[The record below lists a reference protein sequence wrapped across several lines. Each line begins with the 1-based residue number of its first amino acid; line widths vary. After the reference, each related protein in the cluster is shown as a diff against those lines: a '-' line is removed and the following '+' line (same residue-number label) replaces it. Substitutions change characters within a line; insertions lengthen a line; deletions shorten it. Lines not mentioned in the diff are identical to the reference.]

1 MTCCELGGVIRPYH
15 LAFALR
21 TTIMG
26 DRVISTVFNGLVYVV
41 DGPTYAGGSIVDLFR
56 RGKDGV
62 EVCFLEQS
70 SRSIEGSFY

>member
-1 MTCCELGGVIRPYH
+1 V
-15 LAFALR
+15 
-21 TTIMG
+21 G